1 MPFGFHWFEILIV
14 IGFGMLIFG
23 PKRLPE
29 LGSSIGK
36 TIKEFQK
43 SMREVSTPEPVTPPP
58 ALPASQAQ
66 QLPAP
71 SAPAT
76 TTTATTTS
84 ASAPAEMVSQ
94 GKVD

>member
-1 MPFGFHWFEILIV
+1 MPGLHWWDLAIVVIL
-14 IGFGMLIFG
+14 GLLFFG

-36 TIKEFQK
+36 TIREFQK
-43 SMREVSTPEPVTPPP
+43 SMREVSTPEAPAAP

-66 QLPAP
+66 QLPAA

-76 TTTATTTS
+76 ITTTT
-84 ASAPAEMVSQ
+84 ASAPAETASEV
-94 GKVD
+94 KVE

>member
-1 MPFGFHWFEILIV
+1 MPGGLHWPDLLIV
-14 IGFGMLIFG
+14 VVLGLLVFG

-43 SMREVSTPEPVTPPP
+43 SMREVTTPEPVTPPP

-66 QLPAP
+66 QLPAA
-71 SAPAT
+71 SAPA
-76 TTTATTTS
+76 ATTS

-94 GKVD
+94 GKAE

>member
-1 MPFGFHWFEILIV
+1 MSLHWSQLLIV
-14 IGFGMLIFG
+14 AALGLLIFG

-43 SMREVSTPEPVTPPP
+43 SMREVNEPEAPATPP

-66 QLPAP
+66 QLPAA
-71 SAPAT
+71 SAPTPA
-76 TTTATTTS
+76 AMTS
-84 ASAPAEMVSQ
+84 ASAPTETVSEA
-94 GKVD
+94 KVD

>member
-1 MPFGFHWFEILIV
+1 MPGLHWWDLAIVVIL
-14 IGFGMLIFG
+14 GLLFFG

-36 TIKEFQK
+36 TIREFQK
-43 SMREVSTPEPVTPPP
+43 SMREVNTPEAPATP

-66 QLPAP
+66 QLPAA

-76 TTTATTTS
+76 TTTA
-84 ASAPAEMVSQ
+84 SAPAETVSEV
-94 GKVD
+94 KVD

>member
-1 MPFGFHWFEILIV
+1 MTMPLGLHWPELIFIV
-14 IGFGMLIFG
+14 LIGMLFFG

-43 SMREVSTPEPVTPPP
+43 SMREVKEPEPDVTP

-66 QLPAP
+66 QLPAV
-71 SAPAT
+71 SAPAP
-76 TTTATTTS
+76 AATTS
-84 ASAPAEMVSQ
+84 ASAPGAMVSEV
-94 GKVD
+94 KAE

>member
-1 MPFGFHWFEILIV
+1 MPFGLHWFELLIV

-43 SMREVSTPEPVTPPP
+43 SMREVNTPEEPVTPPP

-66 QLPAP
+66 QLPAA
-71 SAPAT
+71 SAP
-76 TTTATTTS
+76 TATTS
-84 ASAPAEMVSQ
+84 ASAPSPMVSEV
-94 GKVD
+94 KAE